1 MEKIY
6 TGREKNLHYIL
17 AKRIIKS
24 RKINTNDIATITFKN
39 TIPTDQMPLWTFTV
53 VIQGAEGYKELLG
66 EEKFYLKNCTKHG
79 FSVTWA
85 NLKKG
90 KY

>member
-17 AKRIIKS
+17 AKRIIKD
-24 RKINTNDIATITFKN
+24 RKINTDNIATITFKSAV
-39 TIPTDQMPLWTFTV
+39 PTDQMPLWTFTV
-53 VIQGAEGYKELLG
+53 VIQGAEGYKQLLG
-66 EEKFYLKNCTKHG
+66 EEKFYLKNCARHG

-90 KY
+90 KF

>member
-1 MEKIY
+1 MEVIY

-17 AKRIIKS
+17 AKRIIKD
-24 RKINTNDIATITFKN
+24 RKINTDNIATITFKN
-39 TIPTDQMPLWTFTV
+39 AMPTEQMPLWTFM
-53 VIQGAEGYKELLG
+53 VIIEGAGGYKEILG

-90 KY
+90 NF

>member
-1 MEKIY
+1 MEVIY
-6 TGREKNLHYIL
+6 TGREQNLHYIL
-17 AKRIIKS
+17 AKRIIKD
-24 RKINTNDIATITFKN
+24 RKINTDDIATITFKN
-39 TIPTDQMPLWTFTV
+39 AMPTEQIPLWTFTV

-66 EEKFYLKNCTKHG
+66 EEKFYLKNCTRHG

-90 KY
+90 NF

>member
-6 TGREKNLHYIL
+6 TGREKNLHYTL
-17 AKRIIKS
+17 AKRIIKR
-24 RKINTNDIATITFKN
+24 RKINTDNIATITFKN
-39 TIPTDQMPLWTFTV
+39 AMPTDQMPLWTFTV

>member
-1 MEKIY
+1 MEVIY

-17 AKRIIKS
+17 AKRIIKD
-24 RKINTNDIATITFKN
+24 RKINTDDIATITFKN
-39 TIPTDQMPLWTFTV
+39 AMPTEQMPLWTFM
-53 VIQGAEGYKELLG
+53 VIIEGAGGYKEILG

-90 KY
+90 NF

>member
-17 AKRIIKS
+17 AKRIIKD
-24 RKINTNDIATITFKN
+24 RKINTDNIATITFKN
-39 TIPTDQMPLWTFTV
+39 AMPTDQMPLWTFTV

-79 FSVTWA
+79 FSVTLA
-85 NLKKG
+85 NLRKG
-90 KY
+90 KF

>member
-1 MEKIY
+1 M
-6 TGREKNLHYIL
+6 
-17 AKRIIKS
+17 
-24 RKINTNDIATITFKN
+24 
-39 TIPTDQMPLWTFTV
+39 PTDQMPLWTFTV

-66 EEKFYLKNCTKHG
+66 EEKFYLKNCAKHG

-90 KY
+90 NF

>member
-1 MEKIY
+1 MEVIY

-17 AKRIIKS
+17 AKRIIKD
-24 RKINTNDIATITFKN
+24 RKINTDDIATITFKN
-39 TIPTDQMPLWTFTV
+39 AMPTEQMPLWTFM
-53 VIQGAEGYKELLG
+53 VIIEGAGGYKELLG

-90 KY
+90 NF

>member
-1 MEKIY
+1 MENIY
-6 TGREKNLHYIL
+6 TGREKNLHYVL
-17 AKRIIKS
+17 AKRIIKD
-24 RKINTNDIATITFKN
+24 RKINTDNIATITFKN
-39 TIPTDQMPLWTFTV
+39 ALPTDQMPLWTFTV

-66 EEKFYLKNCTKHG
+66 EEKFYLKNCARHG

-90 KY
+90 KF

>member
-1 MEKIY
+1 M
-6 TGREKNLHYIL
+6 
-17 AKRIIKS
+17 
-24 RKINTNDIATITFKN
+24 
-39 TIPTDQMPLWTFTV
+39 PTDQMPLWTFTV

>member
-17 AKRIIKS
+17 AKRIIKDK
-24 RKINTNDIATITFKN
+24 KINTDNIATITFN
-39 TIPTDQMPLWTFTV
+39 NALPIDQMPLWAFTV

-66 EEKFYLKNCTKHG
+66 EEKFYLKNCARHG

-90 KY
+90 KF

>member
-1 MEKIY
+1 MEVIY

-17 AKRIIKS
+17 AKRIIKD
-24 RKINTNDIATITFKN
+24 RKINTDDIATITFKN
-39 TIPTDQMPLWTFTV
+39 AMPTEQMPLWTFM
-53 VIQGAEGYKELLG
+53 VIIEGAGGYKEILG
-66 EEKFYLKNCTKHG
+66 EEKFYLKNCTRHG

-90 KY
+90 NF

>member
-1 MEKIY
+1 MEVIY

-17 AKRIIKS
+17 AKRIIKD
-24 RKINTNDIATITFKN
+24 RKINTDDIATITFKN
-39 TIPTDQMPLWTFTV
+39 AMPTEQIPLWTFTV
-53 VIQGAEGYKELLG
+53 VIQGAEGYKEILG
-66 EEKFYLKNCTKHG
+66 EEKFYLKNCTRHG

-90 KY
+90 NF